1 MGNFNVTYHCGC
13 IHEIEDDGG
22 FKPTGKNTDCE
33 IHKKGEWLKWEIKY

>member
-13 IHEIEDDGG
+13 IHEIEEGKGG

-33 IHKKGEWLKWEIKY
+33 VHNKGSE